1 MKLPAVGMMAIDS
14 SRTRAYLGALIQRDL
29 LPSHV
34 IFLTG
39 GPDAAKPSFPPV
51 SYFDNST
58 PALETV
64 RAHELP
70 CTVVDTGDVNSP
82 EVVAAVKTCPVEV
95 LIYSGPGGAI
105 LGSEILSRGKRF
117 LHIHPGFLP
126 SFRGSTTVYYSLLT
140 TRECGVSALFLSED
154 IDTGPLL
161 ARATYPP
168 PANRTTIDQGYDPYI
183 RSDLLI
189 RVLLHYEETGK
200 FPEPQSQRADQGET
214 FYIIHPVL
222 KHIAILSTDDAEK

>member
-1 MKLPAVGMMAIDS
+1 VTSPGVFFEGILHDV
-14 SRTRAYLGALIQRDL
+14 
-29 LPSHV
+29 HV
-34 IFLTG
+34 QL
-39 GPDAAKPSFPPV
+39 
-51 SYFDNST
+51 
-58 PALETV
+58 
-64 RAHELP
+64 
-70 CTVVDTGDVNSP
+70 
-82 EVVAAVKTCPVEV
+82 
-95 LIYSGPGGAI
+95 SG
-105 LGSEILSRGKRF
+105 
-117 LHIHPGFLP
+117 
-126 SFRGSTTVYYSLLT
+126 
-140 TRECGVSALFLSED
+140 SAQFQNFE
-154 IDTGPLL
+154 TGPLL